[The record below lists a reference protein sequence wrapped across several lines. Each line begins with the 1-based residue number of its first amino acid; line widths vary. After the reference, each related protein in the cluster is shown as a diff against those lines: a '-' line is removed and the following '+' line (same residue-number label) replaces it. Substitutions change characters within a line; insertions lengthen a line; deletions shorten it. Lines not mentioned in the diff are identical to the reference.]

1 MNLSE
6 AMEMVIK
13 EEKEL
18 QEKYIKLAEQE
29 TDPLLKAFFNG
40 IVRDSTKHEKKLNK
54 KYTKLLSTLK
64 QNINYYN
71 T

>member
-18 QEKYIKLAEQE
+18 QVKYTKFAEQE

-40 IVRDSTKHEKKLNK
+40 ILKDSTKYEKKLNK
-54 KYTKLLSTLK
+54 KYAKLLSTLK
-64 QNINYYN
+64 
-71 T
+71 

>member
-18 QEKYIKLAEQE
+18 QEKYTKLVEQE

-40 IVRDSTKHEKKLNK
+40 IVKNSKKHEKILNK
-54 KYTKLLSTLK
+54 KYVKLLSTLK
-64 QNINYYN
+64 
-71 T
+71 

>member
-6 AMEMVIK
+6 AMEMVIN

-18 QEKYIKLAEQE
+18 QERYTNLAEKE

-40 IVRDSTKHEKKLNK
+40 IVKDSAKHEKKLHK
-54 KYTKLLSTLK
+54 KYVKLLSTLK
-64 QNINYYN
+64 
-71 T
+71 

>member
-18 QEKYIKLAEQE
+18 QDKGW
-29 TDPLLKAFFNG
+29 PLHHTLYK
-40 IVRDSTKHEKKLNK
+40 THEIICFPRNK
-54 KYTKLLSTLK
+54 S
-64 QNINYYN
+64 Q
-71 T
+71 

>member
-1 MNLSE
+1 MNISD

-18 QEKYIKLAEQE
+18 QGKYKALAEQN

-40 IVRDSTKHEKKLNK
+40 IVKDSAKHEKKLNK
-54 KYTKLLSTLK
+54 KYVKLLATLK
-64 QNINYYN
+64 
-71 T
+71 

>member
-18 QEKYIKLAEQE
+18 QEKYTKLAEQE
-29 TDPLLKAFFNG
+29 TDPLLKVFFNG
-40 IVRDSTKHEKKLNK
+40 IIKDSTKHEKKLNK
-54 KYTKLLSTLK
+54 KYVKLMSTLK
-64 QNINYYN
+64 
-71 T
+71 

>member
-18 QEKYIKLAEQE
+18 QKKYTKLAEQE
-29 TDPLLKAFFNG
+29 KN
-40 IVRDSTKHEKKLNK
+40 
-54 KYTKLLSTLK
+54 
-64 QNINYYN
+64 Q
-71 T
+71 

>member
-13 EEKEL
+13 EEKEVK
-18 QEKYIKLAEQE
+18 EKYSKLAEQE
-29 TDPLLKAFFNG
+29 TNPFLKAFFHG
-40 IVRDSTKHEKKLNK
+40 IVKDSAKHEKKLNK

-64 QNINYYN
+64 
-71 T
+71 

>member
-18 QEKYIKLAEQE
+18 QDKYTKLAEKE

-40 IVRDSTKHEKKLNK
+40 IVKNSTKHEKILNK
-54 KYTKLLSTLK
+54 KYVKLLSTLK
-64 QNINYYN
+64 
-71 T
+71 